1 MRLEVSI
8 TQQKDPSSYLPL
20 TEATIYILLSLAP
33 GSKHGYA
40 IMKDVRA
47 VSRGHIQLS
56 ASTLYTAL
64 SRMLD
69 QGLIERVDDDG
80 AEQTRR
86 PRKTY
91 SLTETGFRVL
101 EAETLR
107 MQSLVSAV
115 LKRLGTENA

>member
-1 MRLEVSI
+1 
-8 TQQKDPSSYLPL
+8 
-20 TEATIYILLSLAP
+20 
-33 GSKHGYA
+33 
-40 IMKDVRA
+40 MKDVRA

-64 SRMLD
+64 SRLLD

-86 PRKTY
+86 LRKVY
-91 SLTETGFRVL
+91 SLTETGYRVL

-115 LKRLGTENA
+115 LQRLAPENA

>member
-1 MRLEVSI
+1 
-8 TQQKDPSSYLPL
+8 
-20 TEATIYILLSLAP
+20 
-33 GSKHGYA
+33 
-40 IMKDVRA
+40 MKDVKG
-47 VSRGHIQLS
+47 VSQGHIQLS

-64 SRMLD
+64 SRLLD
-69 QGLIERVDDDG
+69 KGLIERVDDDG

-86 PRKTY
+86 LRKVY

-115 LKRLGTENA
+115 LQRLGTENA

>member
-1 MRLEVSI
+1 LEVSI
-8 TQQKDPSSYLPL
+8 TNQKSPSSYLPL

-40 IMKDVRA
+40 IMKDVKG
-47 VSRGHIQLS
+47 VSQGHIQLS
-56 ASTLYTAL
+56 ASTLYTTL
-64 SRMLD
+64 SRLLD
-69 QGLIERVDDDG
+69 KGLIERVDDDG

-86 PRKTY
+86 LRKVY
-91 SLTETGFRVL
+91 SLTETGLRVL

-115 LKRLGTENA
+115 MRRLGTENA

>member
-1 MRLEVSI
+1 M
-8 TQQKDPSSYLPL
+8 PL

-40 IMKDVRA
+40 IMKDVKG
-47 VSRGHIQLS
+47 VSQGHIQLS

-64 SRMLD
+64 SRLLD
-69 QGLIERVDDDG
+69 KGLIERVDDDG

-86 PRKTY
+86 PRKVY

-115 LKRLGTENA
+115 LQRLGTENA